1 LADYAWPWVAGPFRR
16 ALQQFEPDVV
26 ILEYITMAYLIDMA
40 SPQQR
45 ERTVWAVDTHDC
57 LAERARQFQAAGHS
71 HWLAVTAEEEIAALE
86 PADVVIAIQAQEAA
100 WFAQRL
106 RRPRVVVAQHA
117 PPVVTR
123 SPVVAGPS
131 VVAAGESGD
140 APPAGPAIQAAVPP
154 GSRPLVVGFIASN
167 NVPNRCGIQEW
178 LLQVGGSLGGL
189 PIQLIFAG
197 SICDDLQA
205 RLTRGEL
212 KSTAL
217 PPLQLLGTIG
227 SLPDFY
233 RRCDVVVNPVA
244 WGTGLKIKTI
254 EALAFHRPVLASE
267 HAGSHLE
274 AIESGVLTC
283 RDPQSWIDCL
293 QTLATRPEQLERLQ
307 HQARN
312 YARRALSPAAVY
324 GDLAQQLQQL
334 SQQKKAEPTQS

>member
-1 LADYAWPWVAGPFRR
+1 
-16 ALQQFEPDVV
+16 
-26 ILEYITMAYLIDMA
+26 
-40 SPQQR
+40 
-45 ERTVWAVDTHDC
+45 
-57 LAERARQFQAAGHS
+57 
-71 HWLAVTAEEEIAALE
+71 
-86 PADVVIAIQAQEAA
+86 
-100 WFAQRL
+100 
-106 RRPRVVVAQHA
+106 
-117 PPVVTR
+117 
-123 SPVVAGPS
+123 
-131 VVAAGESGD
+131 
-140 APPAGPAIQAAVPP
+140 
-154 GSRPLVVGFIASN
+154 
-167 NVPNRCGIQEW
+167 
-178 LLQVGGSLGGL
+178 
-189 PIQLIFAG
+189 
-197 SICDDLQA
+197 
-205 RLTRGEL
+205 
-212 KSTAL
+212 
-217 PPLQLLGTIG
+217 
-227 SLPDFY
+227 LPDFY